1 MNFTYQYSDIILFEW
16 QDRRWEIKLKNDNMT
31 ENEIQDLIQ
40 RRISEL
46 ENDLQTHG
54 DLDQSDLYV
63 DWFFH
68 ERIQNEIEK
77 NGNNN

>member
-1 MNFTYQYSDIILFEW
+1 MEYTYQYSDIILFEW
-16 QDRRWEIKLKNDNMT
+16 QDKRWEIKLKNEEMT

-54 DLDQSDLYV
+54 DLDHSDLYV
-63 DWFFH
+63 DYMYQEFLK
-68 ERIQNEIEK
+68 NEVEQ
-77 NGNNN
+77 NGNNH